1 MAAAVMEIYNS
12 EIAANPKAYDI
23 YFRRAGEYYRYN
35 QYLRALADVDKAIEY
50 APNGDADFRHQ
61 AYMLKGEILQML
73 DRKEDALEAFTA
85 ATRIDPTSYQAIH
98 QKANC
103 EYELGKYQEAKTDYN
118 RLRSIDPRSPEAM
131 TGLARVAIKEHNLGM
146 AQEYMDDAVAMMP
159 ADSDIY
165 VRRSS
170 IRRDLGNPAGA
181 AQDLLMAISLD
192 NSPKAFERLVAL
204 SATDYPAVI
213 SALTD
218 AIRQAPEQGMFR
230 YIRAAIA
237 QNHRHYPLAVEDYN
251 TLIDQNIYNYAGIF
265 ASLAECEYALADYD
279 SAIQDV
285 NRAIAMDPANPDYQ
299 IVLAKILGA
308 LGRPGEALKAA
319 EAGASS
325 TDPNAA
331 IVLALANEAAGDTAA
346 ADGIYGEMIMD
357 NPDRQLPYLL
367 RAWLLAEKLNR
378 PADARAVA
386 NRLLNLGDADG
397 STAPEQNL
405 KGFAYLLTLQPEE
418 AKRNAQNL
426 LGQNDSDGT
435 LAFIAACIL
444 ARTDASEEALEAVQK
459 ALNKGFAD
467 RRLLSDQATAAPFN
481 LAPMYKDAR
490 LKSKLEEV
498 IARNQAN

>member
-1 MAAAVMEIYNS
+1 MEIYNS

-35 QYLRALADVDKAIEY
+35 QYLRALTDVEKAIEY
-50 APNGDADFRHQ
+50 APSGDADFRHQ
-61 AYMLKGEILQML
+61 AFMLKGEILQML
-73 DRKEDALEAFTA
+73 DRKVDALEAFTEA
-85 ATRIDPTSYQAIH
+85 VRIEPSSYQGIH

-103 EYELGKYQEAKTDYN
+103 EYELGQYQEAKADYT
-118 RLRSIDPRSPEAM
+118 RLRGIDPRSPEAM
-131 TGLARVAIKEHNLGM
+131 TGLARVAIKEHNLGL

-159 ADSDIY
+159 NDSDIY

-170 IRRDLGNPAGA
+170 IRRELGNPTGA

-192 NSPKAFERLVAL
+192 NSPKAFERLVSL
-204 SATDYPAVI
+204 SNSDYPAVN

-251 TLIDQNIYNYAGIF
+251 ALIDQNIYNYAGIY

-285 NRAIAMDPANPDYQ
+285 NRAIAMDPANADYQ
-299 IVLAKILGA
+299 LVLSKVLRA
-308 LGRPGEALKAA
+308 LGRNADALKAA

-331 IVLALANEAAGDTAA
+331 IILALANEANGDATA
-346 ADGIYGEMIMD
+346 ADGIYAEMIMD

-367 RAWLLAEKLNR
+367 RAWLLSEKLNR
-378 PADARAVA
+378 QADARAVA
-386 NRLLNLGDADG
+386 NRLLNLGEGDSSD
-397 STAPEQNL
+397 APEQNL
-405 KGFAYLLTLQPEE
+405 KGFAYLLTMQPDE
-418 AKRNAQNL
+418 AKRSAEAL
-426 LGQNDSDGT
+426 LNKQDSDGS

-444 ARTDASEEALEAVQK
+444 ARTDSPEIAIDALK
-459 ALNKGFAD
+459 RSINRGFAD
-467 RRLLSDQATAAPFN
+467 RRLLSDQSDAAPFN
-481 LAPMYKDAR
+481 LAPLYKNQQ
-490 LKSKLEEV
+490 LKAQVEELL
-498 IARNQAN
+498 AANQSLFSRD